1 MDLQRTKV
9 LCFCDGD
16 FYKVGTWLV
25 EFANWRAE
33 AFAAQARRS
42 PGARASPR
50 YTRRDA
56 AIAIHLAVLAVL
68 AHVVVN
74 LAHFRPDNRPSECAL
89 LFCSKKNPPHLDRG
103 RLRDASALHEGA
115 GGTLSSLLDK
125 FIICSC
131 SSSPILQLFQTAVS
145 FLRYKQAVTVF

>member
-89 LFCSKKNPPHLDRG
+89 LFCSKKKF
-103 RLRDASALHEGA
+103 RLTSIAVVYETLLPCMKALEALCHR
-115 GGTLSSLLDK
+115 
-125 FIICSC
+125 CSTN
-131 SSSPILQLFQTAVS
+131 S
-145 FLRYKQAVTVF
+145 